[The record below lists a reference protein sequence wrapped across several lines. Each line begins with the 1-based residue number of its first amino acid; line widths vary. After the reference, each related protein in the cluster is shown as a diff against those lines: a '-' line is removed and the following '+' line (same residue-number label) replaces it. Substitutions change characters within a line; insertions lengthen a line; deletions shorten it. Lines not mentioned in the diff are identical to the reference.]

1 LTSRHALAALFF
13 ARFVSFARRSYQIV
27 SHPRALISFHVKH
40 FGTIDGREKNSTSF
54 KYGLRT
60 KATNC
65 GRSKDAAAYIMDK
78 EVVRRDQFDPAED

>member
-1 LTSRHALAALFF
+1 
-13 ARFVSFARRSYQIV
+13 
-27 SHPRALISFHVKH
+27 VKH

-65 GRSKDAAAYIMDK
+65 GRSKDAAAAYIMDK
-78 EVVRRDQFDPAED
+78 EVVRRDQFDAAED